1 MRVITSTLEVRYL
14 RYHEID
20 STKWDNCIAE
30 ASNGL
35 IYAYSWYLNALCED
49 WDALVMDDYKA
60 VMPLP
65 NRKKW
70 GIQYLYQPFFCA
82 SLGVFAGNTISPED
96 LECFLKSIPK
106 QFAYWDICLNYGNN
120 HALKAFK
127 TILRNNYTLPLHQPY
142 ETISQQYRTNLKRNL
157 ERAQKNG
164 LSYSNN
170 IDELEVIELAKPTM
184 GRFAHIQQKDWD
196 GFLNVVEQA
205 KKRNCCEIV
214 GVHFNQQLVASAIF
228 FYSHQR
234 WYYILAG
241 NHPNGKTLGASHL
254 LLDRFI
260 AKHAGTDTLLD
271 FEGSDAESLAFF
283 YSSFGA
289 QTEIYPALK
298 INKLPA
304 PLRWF
309 K

>member
-1 MRVITSTLEVRYL
+1 MEIRYL

-20 STKWDNCIAE
+20 LHKWDNCIEE

-35 IYAYSWYLNALCED
+35 VYSFSWYLNALCED
-49 WDALVMDDYKA
+49 WGALVMDDYKA

-65 NRKKW
+65 YRKKW
-70 GIQYLYQPFFCA
+70 GVHYLYQPYFCA
-82 SLGVFAGNTISPED
+82 SLGVFSGNTISPEMM
-96 LECFLKSIPK
+96 ECFLEFIPK
-106 QFAYWDICLNYGNN
+106 QFTYWDICLNYGNN
-120 HALKAFK
+120 QSLKAFK
-127 TILRNNYTLPLHQPY
+127 TIPRNNYTLNLHPPY

-164 LSYSNN
+164 LSFSNN
-170 IDELEVIELAKPTM
+170 IDALEVIELSKPMM
-184 GRFAHIQQKDWD
+184 GRFAQMQQKDWD
-196 GFLNVVEQA
+196 GFLNAVMEA
-205 KKRNCCEIV
+205 KHRNSCKIV
-214 GVHFNQQLVASAIF
+214 GVHFNQQLLASAIF

-254 LLDRFI
+254 LLDCFI
-260 AKHAGTDTLLD
+260 AKHAGTNSLLD

-289 QTEIYPALK
+289 KKEIYPALK
-298 INKLPA
+298 MNKLPA
-304 PLRWF
+304 PLRWL

>member
-1 MRVITSTLEVRYL
+1 MEIRYL
-14 RYHEID
+14 RYPEID
-20 STKWDNCIAE
+20 HKKWDNCIAE
-30 ASNGL
+30 AGNGL
-35 IYAYSWYLNALCED
+35 IYGYSWYLNALSEE
-49 WDALVMDDYKA
+49 WGALVMDEYKA

-65 NRKKW
+65 YRKKW
-70 GIQYLYQPFFCA
+70 GVQYLYQPYFCA
-82 SLGVFAGNTISPED
+82 SLGVFAGNTISPEV
-96 LECFLKSIPK
+96 LECFLKAIPK
-106 QFAYWDICLNYGNN
+106 QFTYWDICLNYGNN
-120 HALKAFK
+120 QPLKAFK
-127 TILRNNYTLPLHQPY
+127 TIPRNNYTLHLHSSY

-157 ERAQKNG
+157 ERAQKNE
-164 LSYSNN
+164 LSFSNT
-170 IDELEVIELAKPTM
+170 IDVLEVIELAKPTM
-184 GRFAHIQQKDWD
+184 SRFAQIQQKDWD
-196 GFLNVVEQA
+196 GFLNAVLEA

-214 GVHFNQQLVASAIF
+214 GVYLNQQLLASAIF

-260 AKHAGTDTLLD
+260 AKHAGTDSLLD

-289 QTEIYPALK
+289 KTEIYPALK